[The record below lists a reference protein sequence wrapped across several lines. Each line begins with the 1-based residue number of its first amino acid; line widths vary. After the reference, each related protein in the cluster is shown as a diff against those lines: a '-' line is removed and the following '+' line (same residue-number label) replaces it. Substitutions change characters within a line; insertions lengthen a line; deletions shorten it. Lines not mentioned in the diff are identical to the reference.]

1 MTTMTLPS
9 IRILQAAC
17 VALAPCLA
25 AADAHAAPFTGPTS
39 PYYLDNYVTQMIY
52 VVQGTS
58 VINSFSWA
66 YSAGNS
72 ASYNEANL
80 AVTNVVTTNGFG
92 SNYGAPATAG
102 QYTLS
107 GTPTG
112 VAHIAQST
120 PGFNSENTFDG
131 TSDGRRNYTV
141 QYFGVDGSGNHTEDV
156 IQTDA
161 NWQHPT
167 VLFSVQSSPGATGE
181 DLGITYDPTNNSL
194 WISGYETTRIS
205 DYSLSGTLLS
215 SFDTGQLYTLVALGL
230 DHADNTLWISEGE
243 SNTLEQWSKTG
254 VLLQRGIPS
263 GLPAGDYLAGD
274 FATTAAPE
282 PASLALFGVGI
293 AGIGVIRRRGIGHR
307 MANCHCEKRSGAT
320 KVSAS
325 LSAATTPT
333 RHTTPSPAPS
343 P

>member
-1 MTTMTLPS
+1 MTIMTLPS
-9 IRILQAAC
+9 IRMLQAAC
-17 VALAPCLA
+17 IALAPCLA
-25 AADAHAAPFTGPTS
+25 AEGAHAAAFTGPGS

-66 YSAGNS
+66 YSAGND

-102 QYTLS
+102 QYTFGGS
-107 GTPTG
+107 PTG
-112 VAHIAQST
+112 AAHIAQPT
-120 PGFNSENTFDG
+120 PGFSSENTFDG
-131 TSDGRRNYTV
+131 TSDGRHNYTV

-156 IQTDA
+156 IETDA

-167 VLFSVQSSPGATGE
+167 ALFSVQSSPGTTGE

-194 WISGYETTRIS
+194 WISGYETTTIS
-205 DYSLSGTLLS
+205 DYSLTGTLLS

-254 VLLQRGIPS
+254 VLLQSGIPS

-282 PASLALFGVGI
+282 PASLALLGIGI
-293 AGIGVIRRRGIGHR
+293 AGLTAIRRNRLALRAAKRRG
-307 MANCHCEKRSGAT
+307 NSG
-320 KVSAS
+320 SI
-325 LSAATTPT
+325 
-333 RHTTPSPAPS
+333 RN
-343 P
+343 